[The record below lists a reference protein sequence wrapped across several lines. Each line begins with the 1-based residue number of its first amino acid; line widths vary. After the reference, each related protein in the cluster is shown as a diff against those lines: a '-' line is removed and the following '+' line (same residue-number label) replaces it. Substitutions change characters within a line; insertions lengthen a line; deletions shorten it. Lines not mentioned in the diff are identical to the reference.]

1 MKLYEITQGEQIRII
16 AGTGKNTYEQMT
28 SVELCKDGVIFVKPM
43 YYEEKLLKFD
53 GEHLQISVLY
63 VVDGEKPM
71 IWEGCTIRYVQTK
84 TQKFHAIL
92 CKRDG
97 VHLNRRQA
105 FRQYLGV
112 PGTLIIE
119 QTRERRNV
127 IVKNISTTGVSFVVE
142 SLDVDTED
150 IRDFRLEFEDVQN
163 RLNIIL
169 HGRVVREEVCENKKV
184 FGAALTTTNVN
195 LSTYIAQKQKQD
207 MAKKRGK

>member
-1 MKLYEITQGEQIRII
+1 M
-16 AGTGKNTYEQMT
+16 
-28 SVELCKDGVIFVKPM
+28 
-43 YYEEKLLKFD
+43 
-53 GEHLQISVLY
+53 
-63 VVDGEKPM
+63 
-71 IWEGCTIRYVQTK
+71 
-84 TQKFHAIL
+84 
-92 CKRDG
+92 
-97 VHLNRRQA
+97 
-105 FRQYLGV
+105 GV

-184 FGAALTTTNVN
+184 FGAALKTTNVN